1 MFDLHKPIGLLSDV
15 INDEVA
21 KGTTAMPKE
30 FIDMYFQLM
39 DISTDLKDAWEKE
52 DDK

>member
-1 MFDLHKPIGLLSDV
+1 MFDLNKPIALLASV
-15 INDEVA
+15 VNEA
-21 KGTTAMPKE
+21 ALEGKELPKE

-52 DDK
+52 DEK